1 MSGLA
6 WFSTNKAVRDCKLLL
21 VNTPLHLYRQPPPP
35 SARVSTALSIGNFDG
50 VHRGHTA
57 MLEHV
62 CRAAKRLCLLPSV
75 LTFSPHPRE
84 YFAQVHHR
92 PELSVPQISGL
103 RDKLTA
109 LANTG
114 IEQIIL
120 SRFDQN
126 MADMPAID
134 FIKHFLVEQL
144 SVRWLLVGEDFR
156 FGRQRTG
163 DVAML
168 RQVGREYGMEV
179 CTMADVTD
187 AHGHRISSSE
197 VRSALAAGNLDHA
210 AHLLG
215 RPYAISGHVI
225 HGKKLG
231 RTLNMP
237 TMNMRVTQKCAARSG
252 IYVVKAYGL
261 GASPLPGVANLGV
274 RPSVENNGRI
284 LLETHLF
291 DTSVEAY
298 GKLICIELLQ
308 HLRDEEKF
316 PDLPT
321 LTAAMHAD
329 AQHARA
335 YFARHGL

>member
-1 MSGLA
+1 M
-6 WFSTNKAVRDCKLLL
+6 
-21 VNTPLHLYRQPPPP
+21 
-35 SARVSTALSIGNFDG
+35 
-50 VHRGHTA
+50 HRGHTA
-57 MLEHV
+57 MLDQV
-62 CRAAKRLCLLPSV
+62 CQAAKRLSLLPTV

-84 YFAQVHHR
+84 YFSALHHR
-92 PELSVPQISGL
+92 PELSVPTISGL

-109 LANTG
+109 LANAG
-114 IEQIIL
+114 IEQVIL
-120 SRFDQN
+120 ARFDRH
-126 MADMPAID
+126 MAEMPAAD
-134 FIKHFLVEQL
+134 FIKRFLVEEL

-163 DVAML
+163 DVSML
-168 RQVGREYGMEV
+168 KEIGCELGMEV

-197 VRSALAAGNLDHA
+197 VRSALAAGDLKHA

-215 RPYAISGHVI
+215 RNFGISGHVI

-237 TMNMRVTQKCAARSG
+237 TMNLRVTPKCAARSG
-252 IYVVKAYGL
+252 IYVAKVYGL
-261 GASPLPGVANLGV
+261 APGPLPGVASLGV
-274 RPSVENNGRI
+274 RPSVEDNGRI
-284 LLETHLF
+284 LLETHVF
-291 DTSVEAY
+291 DTSVDAY
-298 GKLICIELLQ
+298 GKLIRVELLQ

-335 YFARHGL
+335 YFALHGL